1 MSFIASRL
9 SRIKPSPTM
18 AMTGRAQELKA
29 AGKDVI
35 GLAAGEPDFDTPEN
49 VKEAAIAAMRA
60 GKTKYTLV
68 PGIAELRKAITVKF
82 KNENGIDYK
91 PEQVQVA
98 CGGKQSIFNAMMAT
112 IDEGDEVVIPAPYWV
127 TYPDVVLMMGGVP
140 VIVQCPAEN
149 GFKLKPEDL
158 DRAITKKTK
167 WVILNSP
174 SNPTGAAYTV
184 AELRSV
190 CDVLLKHPHVY
201 IMSDDIY
208 EHVNYDGFVFSTP
221 ASLEPKLYERTL
233 TLNGFSKAYCMT
245 GWRLGYAAGPK
256 PLIDAMNMVQSQ
268 STSHP
273 DSIAQWAGV
282 EALQGP
288 QDFIPKHNEV
298 FKNRRD
304 LVVSMLNQAK
314 GIQCRTPEGAFYV
327 YPSVEGCIGKKT
339 PDGKTIANDTDF
351 ALYLLDSQGV
361 ALVQG
366 AAFGLEPFVRISYAT
381 ATEVLEDACQRIQR
395 ACANLS

>member
-1 MSFIASRL
+1 MPFIASRL

-127 TYPDVVLMMGGVP
+127 TYPDVVLMCGGVP
-140 VIVQCPAEN
+140 VVVQCPAEN

-174 SNPTGAAYTV
+174 SNPTGAA
-184 AELRSV
+184 
-190 CDVLLKHPHVY
+190 
-201 IMSDDIY
+201 
-208 EHVNYDGFVFSTP
+208 
-221 ASLEPKLYERTL
+221 
-233 TLNGFSKAYCMT
+233 
-245 GWRLGYAAGPK
+245 
-256 PLIDAMNMVQSQ
+256 
-268 STSHP
+268 
-273 DSIAQWAGV
+273 
-282 EALQGP
+282 
-288 QDFIPKHNEV
+288 
-298 FKNRRD
+298 
-304 LVVSMLNQAK
+304 
-314 GIQCRTPEGAFYV
+314 
-327 YPSVEGCIGKKT
+327 
-339 PDGKTIANDTDF
+339 
-351 ALYLLDSQGV
+351 
-361 ALVQG
+361 
-366 AAFGLEPFVRISYAT
+366 
-381 ATEVLEDACQRIQR
+381 
-395 ACANLS
+395 

>member
-9 SRIKPSPTM
+9 ARIKPSPTM

-68 PGIAELRKAITVKF
+68 PGIAELRKAVVAKF
-82 KNENGIDYK
+82 KRENGLDYA

-98 CGGKQSIFNAMMAT
+98 CGGKQSIFNAFMAT
-112 IDEGDEVVIPAPYWV
+112 LDEGDEVVIPAPYWV
-127 TYPDVVLMMGGVP
+127 TYPDVVLMMGATP

-174 SNPTGAAYTV
+174 SNPTGAAYTP
-184 AELRSV
+184 AEMRAV

-201 IMSDDIY
+201 VMSDDIY
-208 EHVNYDGFVFSTP
+208 EHVSYDDFQFTTP
-221 ASLEPKLYERTL
+221 AQLEPKLYERTL
-233 TLNGFSKAYCMT
+233 TMNGFSKAYCMT

-282 EALQGP
+282 EALNGP
-288 QDFIPKHNEV
+288 QDFIPKHNKV
-298 FKNRRD
+298 FKERRD

-314 GIQCRTPEGAFYV
+314 GISCRVPEGAFYV
-327 YPSVEGCIGKKT
+327 YPSVAGVIGKKT
-339 PDGKTIANDTDF
+339 PSGQVIANDGDF
-351 ALYLLDSQGV
+351 ALYLLDAEGV

-366 AAFGLEPFVRISYAT
+366 AAFGLSPFVRISYAT
-381 ATEVLEDACQRIQR
+381 ATEVLEDACRRIQR
-395 ACANLS
+395 ACAALS